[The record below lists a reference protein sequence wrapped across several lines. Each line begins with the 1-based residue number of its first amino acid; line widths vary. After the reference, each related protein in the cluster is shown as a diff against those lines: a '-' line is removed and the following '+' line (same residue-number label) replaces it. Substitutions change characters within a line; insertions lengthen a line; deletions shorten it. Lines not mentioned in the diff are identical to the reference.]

1 MGDAPAI
8 VPFKPQ
14 PRAVALQER
23 QQNMLFNPSQMAGPG
38 HSPKNDGDITI
49 RDVLILF
56 RQWKVILGCFIGG
69 LLLGVV
75 YLLIT
80 PKQYR
85 STAIL
90 EVATYSPKLH
100 GTARED
106 ELAKKTA
113 EENYFAT
120 QVQGLTGL
128 TLADAV
134 MQRKEIIDY
143 FNKIPGYQ
151 ELLEKESLIGSS
163 YVYSADKLKEYYDR
177 LVKVKPIRDTALI
190 EVSVTSLDPELS
202 ANLANIHAKEFIAE
216 KNRTRA
222 GSDNKDIGFLKKQ
235 AAELKKQLAD
245 AEKKLSEFA
254 KENAMTALEGEAEI
268 AVNQVKDVQT
278 QVSEARAAR
287 INAEN
292 AYKSALE
299 DVSNANGNST
309 FVDDESTKPLR
320 EALAAARVKYTS
332 LGERFVDTYPAMKE
346 LKMKI
351 SSLEEQITKSRTR
364 ALNSLKVKLDSARA
378 IEKEITQAGQ
388 ADREGALTTARSHVE
403 FQRMKHEYELLRQ
416 LRERAVQEIQEL
428 RFSSGVSVNNNIALT
443 QPAAIVKKPASP
455 RVLLSVGLGGAGGLA
470 LGLLVALIL
479 LNLDQKVRTP
489 EELEEALPEVP
500 ALGIIPHFITDE
512 LDATL
517 QAMVNV
523 AQNSQ
528 HDAATDNAKE
538 QHGDQASM
546 HLPQVA
552 RLPLTL
558 LRNPYSLAS
567 EGFRIIRSAIQLSS
581 PDHPYQVVHVVSASE
596 GEGKSCVSAHLAAAL
611 AMAGK
616 RTLLVDADLRRPS
629 IHNYYRYKSD
639 AAGLSEVLTGQVEL
653 ESVTH
658 EIPEVEGLTVLPAG
672 GSVPNPVELL
682 GSQKMHRLIT
692 EMRERYDMIV
702 IDSPPVAAM
711 ADALVLTGIA
721 DGSLF
726 VVRSATSPRQHL
738 QNSVKRLVGSGG
750 RIIGTVLNDYA
761 VKGNGYYGAYGHGVY
776 KERGDEVRR
785 KAA

>member
-1 MGDAPAI
+1 MTDAPAI
-8 VPFKPQ
+8 VPNRAQ
-14 PRAVALQER
+14 PRGVAQQQR
-23 QQNMLFNPSQMAGPG
+23 QQTMLFNQSGIGGPAHPS
-38 HSPKNDGDITI
+38 KDDGDISI
-49 RDVLILF
+49 RDILILF
-56 RQWKVILGCFIGG
+56 RQWKVILSCFIGG
-69 LLLGVV
+69 VLLGVL

-85 STAIL
+85 STALL
-90 EVATYSPKLH
+90 EVTTYSPKLH
-100 GTARED
+100 GSARED

-128 TLADAV
+128 PLADAV
-134 MQRKEIIDY
+134 MQRKEILEYFSNIPDY
-143 FNKIPGYQ
+143 K
-151 ELLEKESLIGSS
+151 ELLEKETVVGSN
-163 YVYSADKLKEYYDR
+163 YVYSADRLNEYYDR

-190 EVSVTSLDPELS
+190 EVSVTSLSPQLS
-202 ANLANIHAKEFIAE
+202 ASLANIHAMEFIAQ
-216 KNRTRA
+216 KNKNRA
-222 GSDNKDIGFLKKQ
+222 GSDSKDIGFLRKQ
-235 AAELKKQLAD
+235 AAELKRQLAD
-245 AEKKLSEFA
+245 AEAKLSEFA
-254 KENAMTALEGEAEI
+254 KDNAMTALEGEAEI
-268 AVNQVKDVQT
+268 AVNQVKDVQM

-292 AYKSALE
+292 AYKAALE
-299 DVSNANGNST
+299 DMNNPSGNST

-320 EALAAARVKYTS
+320 EALASARVKYQQ

-346 LKMKI
+346 LKKKI
-351 SSLEEQITKSRTR
+351 ASLEEQIRSSRTQ
-364 ALNSLKVKLDSARA
+364 ALNALKVKLESARA
-378 IEKEITQAGQ
+378 IEKEITEAGQ
-388 ADREGALTTARSHVE
+388 ADRENALTTARSHVE

-416 LRERAVQEIQEL
+416 LREKAVQEIQEL
-428 RFSSGVSVNNNIALT
+428 KFNSGSSANNNISLA

-455 RVLLSVGLGGAGGLA
+455 RPVLSVGLGGAGGLA

-500 ALGIIPHFITDE
+500 ALGIIPHFISEDGDVQTGANIAQE
-512 LDATL
+512 SAGLEISN
-517 QAMVNV
+517 QYQKQQGNV
-523 AQNSQ
+523 
-528 HDAATDNAKE
+528 
-538 QHGDQASM
+538 
-546 HLPQVA
+546 HLPQVS
-552 RLPLTL
+552 RLPLML
-558 LRNPYSLAS
+558 LRSPYSLAS

-581 PDHPYQVVHVVSASE
+581 PDQPYQVIHIVSAGES
-596 GEGKSCVSAHLAAAL
+596 EGKSCIAAHLAAAL
-611 AMAGK
+611 ALDGK
-616 RTLLVDADLRRPS
+616 RTLLIDADLRRPN
-629 IHNYYRYKSD
+629 INTYFRYRKD
-639 AAGLSEVLTGQVEL
+639 AAGLSEVLTGQVEF
-653 ESVTH
+653 ESVAQ
-658 EIPEVEGLTVLPAG
+658 EIAEVDGLTVLPAG

-682 GSQKMHRLIT
+682 GSQKMHRLVI

-750 RIIGTVLNDYA
+750 RIIGTVLNDYQ
-761 VKGNGYYGAYGHGVY
+761 VKGNGYYGAYGYGVY
-776 KERGDEVRR
+776 GGRSDAGHR